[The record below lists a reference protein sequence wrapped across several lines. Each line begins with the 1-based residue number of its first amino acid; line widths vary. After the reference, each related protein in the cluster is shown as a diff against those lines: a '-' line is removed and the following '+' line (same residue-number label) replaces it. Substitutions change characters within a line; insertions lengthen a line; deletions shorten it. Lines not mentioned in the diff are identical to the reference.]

1 MKKITLVVG
10 TLLLAAVLPWAA
22 QAQEEERSF
31 RFGIET
37 QPLRF
42 AFGVA
47 NLGAEF
53 YATDKIGIKAR
64 AGSRDSTSS
73 IGDDISEEFLEFGVS
88 YYFGGVA
95 TSGGYVYGFFN
106 SVSEEET
113 SRVTLS
119 PVSLQE
125 VKLTGSREWTLTGG
139 MIGHRWQSNRWYF
152 NAGLGYG
159 KLDAFEVKITSSDGA
174 EEETYNAA
182 STSVVV
188 ADFTLGIAF

>member
-1 MKKITLVVG
+1 MKKIALIVG
-10 TLLLAAVLPWAA
+10 TLLLAAVIPWAA
-22 QAQEEERSF
+22 QAQEEKKSY

-37 QPLRF
+37 QPVLF
-42 AFGVA
+42 ADGYA

-64 AGSRDSTSS
+64 AGARDYTST
-73 IGDDISEEFLEFGVS
+73 IDDISEEFLEFGVS

-106 SVSEEET
+106 NLSAEVSRE
-113 SRVTLS
+113 TLS
-119 PVSLQE
+119 PASLQE
-125 VKLTGSREWTLTGG
+125 VKLTGSGESTFTGG
-139 MIGHRWQSNRWYF
+139 MIGHRWQGNRWYF

-159 KLDAFEVKITSSDGA
+159 KLDAFEVKITSSDGT

-182 STSVVV
+182 STSGLVT
-188 ADFTLGIAF
+188 DFTLGMAF